1 MNTLIDL
8 ALKNSRTV
16 LLGLGLILGLG
27 LYSFFT
33 LPREFF
39 PDIAVPIVNITINH
53 KGISPQDADKLI
65 VNPLENKL
73 RHLEGLKETRSI
85 AYEGKVITRVEFQS
99 DINIS
104 KALLDVR
111 EEVDLAKIDFP
122 PNTDEPIVEE
132 TNVSL
137 FPILLI
143 NLSGNVDHLVLYRT
157 AKRLK
162 DKLEMVPGVLSTNIR
177 GNREEVTEV
186 IIDPIALNNYN
197 LSQEDLFDL
206 FANNH
211 QLVAS
216 GTLDSGAGRFPIKVP
231 GLVNDAKDL
240 LNLPLKINGNRIV
253 RVQDVAVAFNT
264 FKDPTDIARI
274 QGRSTVTLEVRKRLG
289 SNVINVIE
297 EVKAETLA
305 NQKIWPDSIILDFVS
320 DESIKTKVRLAD
332 LQNSVMTSTL
342 LVMIVVLCTLGIR
355 SALLVAIAI
364 PGSFLISLLCI
375 DSFGFTLNNIVLFAL
390 ILAVGML
397 VDGAIVVTEYADRRM
412 KEGAPRRQAFGDASK
427 RMAWPITAS
436 TATTLAAFLPLL
448 FWPDTVGQFMKYIPI
463 TLSTTMAASLFMALI
478 AIPVIG
484 SIALGRKAMA
494 APSPNASPLPASIP
508 SSNDA
513 NSEPIDKSINK
524 PIINTNHYVNNNI
537 NNNANNDF
545 NNNFNNNT
553 KAAEHLSAS
562 DLLNMGGI
570 LGHYVRTLNYAVNN
584 PYKILTIALGV
595 LVAVITAYHNLG
607 RGVEFFPETEPEAA
621 LVYIMARGD
630 MSIYERDE
638 IVRVAEE
645 LILPFNE
652 IKSVYATAITQPS
665 GNAPRDTIGIIQ
677 LELKDWSIRRPADE
691 IIKDIKERLSDIAGV
706 KFEVQ
711 KKKNGPSKGKPIQL
725 TLRHNDIDQ
734 LSEATEN
741 VKAWMET
748 QPSFY
753 DIQDTRPLPGIE
765 WQMKVDRAMAARYDA
780 NILQIGAAV
789 KLVTNGIMMAEYLP
803 KGAVE
808 RSDIIVRLPKQYRH
822 ITQLQNLT
830 LPINGAIIPLSN
842 FVDFYPAPKESLI
855 ARGNGMREYVI
866 DANVTRDRPMSFII
880 KELLNYADKTIPPQI
895 TYYLGGDQEKQGRSQ
910 AFLIRAFVIAI
921 FLMTII
927 LVTQFNSFYQ
937 AFLIL
942 TSVIFS
948 IIGVLIVLIIRQQPF
963 GVIMSGIGVIALA
976 GIVVNNNIVL
986 IDTYNIL
993 RRGGLHPTEAA
1004 LRTGVQRIRPVMLTT
1019 VTTILGLIPMAYQVS
1034 FNFVARQTNIG
1045 SPTSQYWSEL
1055 ATTIAGG
1062 LGFATILTLILTP
1075 VLLVLGDRRHA
1086 FDPSHYH
1093 APGGLEGGKI

>member
-1 MNTLIDL
+1 LNALIDL
-8 ALKNSRTV
+8 ALKNSRTI
-16 LLGLGLILGLG
+16 LLGLCLVLGLG
-27 LYSFFT
+27 LYSFLT

-39 PDIAVPIVNITINH
+39 PDIAVPIIHVTIIH

-73 RHLEGLKETRSI
+73 RHLEGLKETRTI

-99 DINIS
+99 DVDIN

-111 EEVDLAKIDFP
+111 EEVDIAKIDFP
-122 PNTDEPIVEE
+122 PNTDEPIIEE

-143 NLSGNVDHLVLYRT
+143 NLSGNVDQLVLYRT

-162 DKLEMVPGVLSTNIR
+162 DKLEMIPGILSTNIR

-231 GLVNDAKDL
+231 GLVSDANEM
-240 LNLPLKINGNRIV
+240 LNLPLKINDNRIV
-253 RVQDVAVAFNT
+253 RVRDVAVAFNT

-289 SNVINVIE
+289 SNVIDVIDR
-297 EVKAETLA
+297 VKAETLHHKKTWS
-305 NQKIWPDSIILDFVS
+305 NSIILDFVS
-320 DESIKTKVRLAD
+320 DESVKTKLRLSD

-355 SALLVAIAI
+355 SAFLVAIAI

-412 KEGAPRRQAFGDASK
+412 KEGASRRQAFGDASK

-448 FWPDTVGQFMKYIPI
+448 FWPDTTGQFMKYIPI
-463 TLSTTMAASLFMALI
+463 TLSTTMAASLLMALF

-484 SIALGRKAMA
+484 SITLRHR
-494 APSPNASPLPASIP
+494 PPPHLASPPTSSGAAHNDTAD
-508 SSNDA
+508 SSN
-513 NSEPIDKSINK
+513 
-524 PIINTNHYVNNNI
+524 TVNRI
-537 NNNANNDF
+537 PVA
-545 NNNFNNNT
+545 
-553 KAAEHLSAS
+553 
-562 DLLNMGGI
+562 DLLLMGGI
-570 LGHYVRTLNYAVNN
+570 LGRYVRTLHFAVNN
-584 PYKILTIALGV
+584 PFKVLLIALGV
-595 LVAVITAYHNLG
+595 LVIVFLAYRSLG

-630 MSIYERDE
+630 MSIYERDD

-652 IKSVYATAITQPS
+652 IKSVYANAITQPS
-665 GNAPRDTIGIIQ
+665 TSMPRDTIGVIQ
-677 LELKDWSIRRPADE
+677 LELKDWSIRRPASE
-691 IIKDIKERLSDIAGV
+691 IIMDIKNRLSSIAGV

-725 TLRHNDIDQ
+725 TLRHNDIDL
-734 LSEATEN
+734 LSESIEK

-765 WQMKVDRAMAARYDA
+765 WQMKVDRAMAARYDV

-789 KLVTNGIMMAEYLP
+789 KLVTNGITMAEYLP

-830 LPINGAIIPLSN
+830 LPINGSVIPLSN
-842 FVDFYPAPKESLI
+842 FVEFTPVPKESLI

-866 DANVTRDRPMSFII
+866 DANVTRDRPMSFVIQ
-880 KELLNYADKTIPPQI
+880 ELMNYAEATIPPEI

-910 AFLIRAFVIAI
+910 AFLIRAFIIAL

-942 TSVIFS
+942 SSVVFS

-993 RRGGLHPTEAA
+993 RREGLHPTEAA
-1004 LRTGVQRIRPVMLTT
+1004 LQTGVQRIRPVMLTT
-1019 VTTILGLIPMAYQVS
+1019 VTTILGLIPMVYQVS
-1034 FNFVARQTNIG
+1034 FDFVARQTSVG
-1045 SPTSQYWSEL
+1045 SPTAQYWTEL

-1062 LGFATILTLILTP
+1062 LGFATVLTLILTP

-1086 FDPSHYH
+1086 FNPSNYH
-1093 APGGLEGGKI
+1093 APGSTTHRYELER